1 MSGAGLF
8 SPRARLSPPL
18 SGSHANSGTGT
29 DDVLRNPFLRDEEI
43 ADYQQELKIT
53 IAENDTTDFGK
64 THSIN
69 YSSSRFVATG
79 ERRKRREERGE
90 RREESGE
97 WRVSV
102 SARRVS
108 VSAAANVRCG
118 KQEHPIEKA
127 CVVSVFPTGRNR
139 ASGKH
144 PGPTETVSV
153 ASLFP
158 TAAGNKPFGV
168 ARGALP
174 YLRPWRP
181 GFLSARGKNWPLCP
195 W

>member
-1 MSGAGLF
+1 MLTPGPG
-8 SPRARLSPPL
+8 RT
-18 SGSHANSGTGT
+18 N
-29 DDVLRNPFLRDEEI
+29 VLRNPFLRDEEI

-53 IAENDTTDFGK
+53 IAEKDTTDFVK
-64 THSIN
+64 NTVSIT
-69 YSSSRFVATG
+69 SSSRFVA
-79 ERRKRREERGE
+79 EGE
-90 RREESGE
+90 RREESE
-97 WRVSV
+97 R
-102 SARRVS
+102 

-127 CVVSVFPTGRNR
+127 CGVSVFPTGRNR
-139 ASGKH
+139 ARGKH
-144 PGPTETVSV
+144 PGPTETVSA

-158 TAAGNKPFGV
+158 TVASNKPFGA

>member
-1 MSGAGLF
+1 MLTPGPG
-8 SPRARLSPPL
+8 RT
-18 SGSHANSGTGT
+18 N
-29 DDVLRNPFLRDEEI
+29 VLRNPFLRDEEI

-69 YSSSRFVATG
+69 YFLITLRRRGG
-79 ERRKRREERGE
+79 EKKEERGE
-90 RREESGE
+90 RR
-97 WRVSV
+97 
-102 SARRVS
+102 AS

-127 CVVSVFPTGRNR
+127 CGVSVFPTGRNR

-144 PGPTETVSV
+144 PGPTETVSA

-158 TAAGNKPFGV
+158 TAAGNKPFGA